1 MVLFDIEDEVV
12 LKRAEGRT
20 GKLLFFLLFFQQYKA
35 FFKDGFNLTELAAF
49 TEKHPLLCS
58 LLFNPL
64 TP

>member
-20 GKLLFFLLFFQQYKA
+20 GKLLFFEQYKA
-35 FFKDGFNLTELAAF
+35 FFKDGFNITELAAF
-49 TEKHPLLCS
+49 TEKHPRLCS
-58 LLFNPL
+58 FLFNPL